1 MKKRYDQL
9 HNWVKHSMV
18 PIFKNGTLENPTIA
32 AGHLGKVWLGGLVN
46 PQALLVAIR
55 QEKAIV
61 AQCSMSEVKIIQRDE
76 HCVYNVVK

>member
-1 MKKRYDQL
+1 MSINGFVDLKKRHNQL

-18 PIFKNGTLENPTIA
+18 PVFKNGILENPTIA
-32 AGHLGKVWLGGLVN
+32 AGRLGQVWLGGLVN

-61 AQCSMSEVKIIQRDE
+61 AQCSMAEVGRNKR
-76 HCVYNVVK
+76 

>member
-1 MKKRYDQL
+1 
-9 HNWVKHSMV
+9 MV

-76 HCVYNVVK
+76 QCCKMNAYILHCEYFNQREEF